1 MNYPSD
7 IRRHVEL
14 QPLLAQGVGAAGGRL
29 GCHRLVAD
37 IPYRLA
43 RCSYH
48 PTLPALPTPPTTV
61 LQHPARSK
69 HLAEGVLWVLQYEN
83 LGLLKVGGP

>member
-1 MNYPSD
+1 MSYPSN
-7 IRRHVEL
+7 IGHVEL
-14 QPLLAQGVGAAGGRL
+14 QIFLAQGVGAAGGRL

-48 PTLPALPTPPTTV
+48 PTLPALP
-61 LQHPARSK
+61 
-69 HLAEGVLWVLQYEN
+69 
-83 LGLLKVGGP
+83 

>member
-1 MNYPSD
+1 MSYPS
-7 IRRHVEL
+7 ITGRVEL
-14 QPLLAQGVGAAGGRL
+14 QILLAQGVGAAGGRL

-48 PTLPALPTPPTTV
+48 PALPALP
-61 LQHPARSK
+61 
-69 HLAEGVLWVLQYEN
+69 
-83 LGLLKVGGP
+83 